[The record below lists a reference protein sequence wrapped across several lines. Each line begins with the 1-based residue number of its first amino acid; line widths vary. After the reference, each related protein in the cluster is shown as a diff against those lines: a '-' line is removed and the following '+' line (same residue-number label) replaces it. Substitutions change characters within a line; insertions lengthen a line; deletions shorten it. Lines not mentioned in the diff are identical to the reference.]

1 MAYIR
6 AKLSRKDTPM
16 DTISAQIAGWV
27 RRTRIAELPPTI
39 VQQTKLR
46 ALDLTG
52 VMLAAKDLKTVRTAR
67 EASAATDGGG
77 SAMAVGSKLPTSL
90 TNAAFINGIQA
101 SAMEFDDTY
110 LPTTMHA
117 TGLAISVC
125 YPESQFRK
133 ISGARLIES
142 VLLASEIMIRLS
154 IVTER
159 NWFDYG
165 IHPTGS
171 FGPFGGVCALSKLRG
186 LENLAIVHALGH
198 AGSMSTALTAAF
210 EDGTSTKNLHVG
222 LAAANAFRAVA
233 LAEAGISG
241 PTAVFE
247 GKFGWYRSHIQ
258 DDDKRFYERVTT
270 ELGHEWLAES
280 IATKLYPVAN
290 PLMPHIEATI
300 TLRNKYQIKPEEV
313 ESIDAYIK
321 ERSFLTL
328 CNPPELKRHPLTTW
342 HGRISIYH
350 TIAEALVNGKMDK
363 YAYSEEAIHNP
374 VINALAD
381 KVTPH
386 VDHEATDLTR
396 QRGKVVIHL
405 KDGRSVEHFIPD
417 FRGTRR
423 NPITTDDYIGKFRS
437 NVGDILPAATVDKV
451 IDAFLGLEKVDDI
464 APILKLLDN

>member
-1 MAYIR
+1 MA
-6 AKLSRKDTPM
+6 
-16 DTISAQIAGWV
+16 TISSQIADWV
-27 RRTRIAELPPTI
+27 RRTDLAELPSI
-39 VQQTKLR
+39 LVMATKLR

-52 VMLAAKDLKTVRTAR
+52 VMLAAKDMQIVNSAR
-67 EASAATDGGG
+67 VAYGDIASHGATT
-77 SAMAVGSKLPTSL
+77 AVGSTIPVSVT
-90 TNAAFINGIQA
+90 TAAFLNGIQA

-117 TGLAISVC
+117 TGLALSVC
-125 YPESQFRK
+125 YPEAQLHK
-133 ISGARLIES
+133 VSGKALIEAML
-142 VLLASEIMIRLS
+142 VACEIMIRLS

-171 FGPFGGVCALSKLRG
+171 FGPFGGVCALSKLR
-186 LENLAIVHALGH
+186 NLDGRTTVHALGH

-210 EDGTSTKNLHVG
+210 EDGTSTKNMHVG
-222 LAAANAFRAVA
+222 FAAANAFRATA
-233 LAEAGISG
+233 LAQSGISG

-258 DDDKRFYERVTT
+258 TDDERAYERVTT
-270 ELGHEWLAES
+270 ELGGEWLAEN

-300 TLRNKYQIKPEEV
+300 TLRNKYGIKAEDVEV
-313 ESIDAYIK
+313 IDAYIK

-328 CNPPELKRHPLTTW
+328 CNPPEFKRHPLTTW

-350 TIAEALVNGKMDK
+350 TIAEALVHGKMDK
-363 YAYSEEAIHNP
+363 YAYSEEAIRDP
-374 VINALAD
+374 VINSLAD
-381 KVTPH
+381 KVQPH

-396 QRGKVVIHL
+396 QRARVVIKL
-405 KDGRSVEHFIPD
+405 KGGRSVEHTISD

-423 NPITTDDYIGKFRS
+423 NPISTEDYVAKFRS
-437 NVGDILPAATVDKV
+437 NTGDILPAETVDRV
-451 IDAFLGLEKVDDI
+451 IAAFLDLERLDDV
-464 APILKLLDN
+464 APILRMLA